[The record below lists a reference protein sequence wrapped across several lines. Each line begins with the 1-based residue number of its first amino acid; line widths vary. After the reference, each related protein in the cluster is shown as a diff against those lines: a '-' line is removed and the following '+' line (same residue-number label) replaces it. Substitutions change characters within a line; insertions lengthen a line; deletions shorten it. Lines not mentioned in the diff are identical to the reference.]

1 MKIVFVSNYINHHQ
15 IPLCDKLM
23 SLCNG
28 EFTFV
33 QTEPIEEE
41 RLKMGWD
48 KDAVLKPYVR
58 LYYEEKDALDALIL
72 SCDCVIF
79 GGCEDESVI
88 RPRLLQN
95 KLTIRYSERIYRDGR
110 WKFISPRGLRKKYY
124 DHTMF
129 RKNDAFLLCAGSY
142 VKGDFRLIHA
152 YPNKMLKFG
161 YFPKTEVYEDINQ
174 IRNDN
179 ARTEILWVSRFIEL
193 KHPELVVELAK
204 RLKKNGVNAH
214 VTMLGSGELREQTE
228 EACKKNNLLDF
239 ISFEGNRKPEE
250 VREKMRGADVFLFTS
265 DHREGW
271 GAVVNEAMNAG
282 CVTISSD
289 KVGASHYLIKPGET
303 GYIFKSQS
311 IDDLYDKVMKVVNNK
326 GEARRIGA
334 KAYNSIVNLWN
345 AEVAAKRLFDF
356 VSDENHRIPDYEDG
370 PLSKA

>member
-282 CVTISSD
+282 CVAISSD

-311 IDDLYDKVMKVVNNK
+311 VDDLYDKVMKVVNNK